1 MSEIS
6 EGEGVKS
13 VPTEVAGEI
22 ISSEGMASMRG
33 ETPDLENTTDSS
45 EGVPPQGEPVPAK
58 NASSFLSGGGIS
70 SMQGT
75 TGE

>member
-6 EGEGVKS
+6 DGEGVKP
-13 VPTEVAGEI
+13 VPTEVARGNISPEGIASIQGEVVD
-22 ISSEGMASMRG
+22 
-33 ETPDLENTTDSS
+33 PENTADSS
-45 EGVPPQGEPVPAK
+45 EGKPPQGEPVPTK
-58 NASSFLSGGGIS
+58 KASSFLSGGGIS